1 MLLLLCAAVCVGAGV
16 AGVEVEVKV
25 AGGVV
30 KGVERESERGRI
42 YHAFLGIPYA
52 RAPVDRLRFMPP
64 QAAEGWEGTLD
75 ATHPRQPC
83 AQAALGIMEGVE
95 DCLYLF
101 VYTPKKQ
108 NGSLPVVVWLHGGA
122 FVVGG
127 GVPEREPTDGP
138 KCCTGGAA
146 IQTRPTGLFPHALRH
161 QRGQHGRPG
170 PGVGAALGTG
180 EHTRLRGDRGRV
192 TLAGD
197 CAGGASAVYHMLSP
211 LSVGLFHRVI
221 SFSGAPLTPWALY
234 THNHRFLLI
243 LANYVKCPA
252 HDQKL
257 TVKCFQELGVDELLH
272 PVQMMCEARDPL
284 VGNHRLSPVV
294 QDPERTPAESLFLPH
309 HPLIPLTNGPL
320 PGTRTDESD

>member
-1 MLLLLCAAVCVGAGV
+1 
-16 AGVEVEVKV
+16 
-25 AGGVV
+25 
-30 KGVERESERGRI
+30 
-42 YHAFLGIPYA
+42 
-52 RAPVDRLRFMPP
+52 MPP

-127 GVPEREPTDGP
+127 AASLRENLLMDRNVVLVVPQYRLGLLGFFHTPSGTS
-138 KCCTGGAA
+138 GGNMGALD
-146 IQTRPTGLFPHALRH
+146 QVWALRWVQENIH
-161 QRGQHGRPG
+161 AFG
-170 PGVGAALGTG
+170 
-180 EHTRLRGDRGRV
+180 GDRGRV

-197 CAGGASAVYHMLSP
+197 CAGGASALYHMLSP

-309 HPLIPLTNGPL
+309 HPLTPLTNGPP